1 MSVELYPLDVPSG
14 VELLIAWL
22 VPMGVEVGPTRP
34 SGAVLPY
41 RLVSVVGPGADD
53 KITDHSIYQVDD
65 FASTYEL
72 AEAQAKLTRR
82 RILALGPPLAPQ
94 RRVQISTGL
103 AYADSVLTSQGP
115 RWLDFDDSDKV
126 FRFTSRYT
134 IDLRYVAV

>member
-1 MSVELYPLDVPSG
+1 MTVELYPLDVPSG
-14 VELLIAWL
+14 VEMLIAWL
-22 VPMGVEVGPTRP
+22 VPMGVEVGPDRP

-41 RLVSVVGPGADD
+41 RMVSVIPGADD

-65 FASTYEL
+65 FATTYEA

-103 AYADSVLTSQGP
+103 AYADEVKTSQGP
-115 RWLDFDDSDKV
+115 RFLDFDDRPDIK
-126 FRFTSRYT
+126 RFTSRYA
-134 IDLRYVAV
+134 IDLRFVAV